1 MLQPD
6 AQKIIAIR
14 NARQDGGRELWFYS
28 TIGAAIAAGV
38 PWLTYLCPAC
48 QQVGSID
55 LRTLDRTVS
64 FDLNDMLS
72 CGTELA
78 DAYRCEGNH
87 VGRVF
92 KG

>member
-14 NARQDGGRELWFYS
+14 NARQNGGRELWFYS

-38 PWLTYLCPAC
+38 LWLTYLCPAC

-55 LRTLDRTVS
+55 LRTLG
-64 FDLNDMLS
+64 LNR
-72 CGTELA
+72 ELRSQRHA
-78 DAYRCEGNH
+78 QLRH
-87 VGRVF
+87 
-92 KG
+92 